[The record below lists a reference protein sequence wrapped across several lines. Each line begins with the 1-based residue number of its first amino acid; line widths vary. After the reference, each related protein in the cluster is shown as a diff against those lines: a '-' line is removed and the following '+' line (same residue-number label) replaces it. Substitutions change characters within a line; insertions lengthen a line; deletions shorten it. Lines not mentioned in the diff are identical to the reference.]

1 MFAKDLLVGRGRPAA
16 LLLLLLCCAPALAD
30 SGGYFRAEN
39 ADIVNRDG
47 EYRLDVV
54 FAIDLGEG
62 AGEALENNVPLVFE
76 IQVQL
81 VRKNRWLWDSIDNEI
96 RHVHMLQ
103 YHALSRRYIV
113 SGTDGSGRSSYR
125 NLDEALA
132 MVGSLNNI
140 LLARDDEID
149 ADGKY
154 EIRLRGSLDIESL
167 PTPVRLLAYASPA
180 WEMQSEWY
188 TWPLRH

>member
-1 MFAKDLLVGRGRPAA
+1 MFAKDLLVRRGRPAA
-16 LLLLLLCCAPALAD
+16 LLLLLLSCAPALAD
-30 SGGYFRAEN
+30 NGGYFRAED
-39 ADIVNRDG
+39 ADIVHEDG
-47 EYRLDVV
+47 EYRLGAV

-62 AGEALENNVPLVFE
+62 ASEALENNVPLVFD

-113 SGTDGSGRSSYR
+113 SGIDGSGRSSYQ

-132 MVGSLNNI
+132 VVGSLENI
-140 LLARDDEID
+140 LLAGDDEID
-149 ADGKY
+149 AGGKY
-154 EIRLRGSLDIESL
+154 EVRLRGSLDIESL

-180 WEMQSEWY
+180 WEMESEWY
-188 TWPLRH
+188 TWPLHH